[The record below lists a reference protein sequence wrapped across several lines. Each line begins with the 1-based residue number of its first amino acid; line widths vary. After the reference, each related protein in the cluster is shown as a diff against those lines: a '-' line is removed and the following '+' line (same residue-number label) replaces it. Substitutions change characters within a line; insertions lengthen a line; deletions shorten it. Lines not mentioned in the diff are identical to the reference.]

1 MTDYFNLLPSEIS
14 GLVLGF
20 LRDSNC
26 VIAAGAFLREN
37 VHLSEFRYH
46 YASVNEIPLYFR
58 ELTLLDIIHDYIHI
72 VNEVIPHLKK
82 ANLPWQLGNL
92 NTSIAQFL
100 QSFPE
105 TCSSNLRPKSF
116 RPIHPVWMPLG
127 KSYVPPKIIP
137 ADKSTTV
144 RPPLATVKPNV
155 TIASLP
161 NIISSNSTSGIGA
174 GTVCSLDNNS
184 TGSRASRPVLRIYRQ
199 PLAANKTNVFNFD
212 MCSSSFPNPSSHQ
225 ASQSNIV
232 ASKSNANPMQ
242 SMVRLQNKTKRV
254 SETLPTTT
262 TVTSNGNSD
271 VLSLSTSC
279 NSVIFHQS
287 PISITTSSEGTMND
301 ATVQSIGVINQNEN
315 ITSQQ
320 ICLNAQSNDISDHQ
334 QISDNSSIFSVF
346 SLLPPP
352 ASSETLVT
360 DMVIYPVITCEDNLN
375 DAKST
380 DLVSTRRKRNQPPRQ
395 LSPGSGVGST
405 IFSLTNS
412 YEEELDMERFLSA
425 LFNNAEQVA
434 TRINAEVGILT
445 RNPLSYNDNSNRC
458 NWPETTNT
466 YEIVS
471 IHPSNNNDNNK
482 IVNCSLD
489 NNQSQPLT
497 TNTSSSS
504 SLSSTGVKLSTS
516 FVCQDFNSDT
526 SDNMQLWNDWFGIKG
541 DLDTCIDHLLSDL
554 ESIDVFTSTV
564 NTTTVTNTT
573 STVSSTI
580 PNQNVNNT
588 TIIETL
594 IDIDQCSHQSSV
606 VTTSSNDII
615 TSGPSNV
622 SHELISSPS
631 SSLSDCVINVTVNDK
646 TLAMSITSATI
657 TSTSDLFHPNSPIL
671 STLLCDNTGNNS
683 SNDDVNNNND
693 NNESLIIPSIPDTNL
708 MMKTPIISTPV
719 TITTSTVTN
728 QHLVHNVCKR
738 LITSL
743 PSSSSSPFCFSQ
755 LVNNNSQNFPSKRQ
769 CLRHSDNVN
778 NINNSTMN
786 INTNNN
792 LPPILITPD
801 SKKNH
806 VNEHNDKLFYEN
818 LPSCKLF
825 KGNTNKDSFQ
835 HHSNDHHL
843 QSTYLLSSP
852 SCYYS
857 IPQNSN
863 AQTVISSATNTCMT
877 AYLLNNPLS
886 IIDLRQIAQNNN
898 NNTGITITNE
908 NNYNNPI
915 TFYTTNNN
923 HKLLSSTIEN
933 HVNYV
938 DLNNNSLINLIPV
951 SYNSN
956 LTPFIMNNTLI
967 NTTLSTI
974 TMTTDSNM
982 TSKAFVNL
990 PCNTVS
996 TCTTTTSNNNN
1007 NNNNTGSTTD
1017 VVTAAVITTGISGDY
1032 IQTIKVGDNN
1042 SNRCYSKSSLLIDA
1056 KENHPPTP
1064 ALIVQRGVRKKIL
1077 NLQSLDIEKIISQ
1090 SH

>member
-1 MTDYFNLLPSEIS
+1 MKTSMYFTS
-14 GLVLGF
+14 
-20 LRDSNC
+20 
-26 VIAAGAFLREN
+26 
-37 VHLSEFRYH
+37 HM
-46 YASVNEIPLYFR
+46 
-58 ELTLLDIIHDYIHI
+58 HI
-72 VNEVIPHLKK
+72 TPYVSVIPHLKK

-92 NTSIAQFL
+92 NASIAQFL

-212 MCSSSFPNPSSHQ
+212 LCSSSLPNPSSHQ
-225 ASQSNIV
+225 TTQSNIV

-262 TVTSNGNSD
+262 VTSNGKSD

-279 NSVIFHQS
+279 NSVIFQQS
-287 PISITTSSEGTMND
+287 PISTTTSSEETMND
-301 ATVQSIGVINQNEN
+301 ATVQSIDVINQNEN

-334 QISDNSSIFSVF
+334 QISDNGSIFSVF

-458 NWPETTNT
+458 NWPEITNN

-489 NNQSQPLT
+489 NNQSQPVT
-497 TNTSSSS
+497 TNTSSS

-580 PNQNVNNT
+580 PNQNVNNK

-594 IDIDQCSHQSSV
+594 IDIDQCSRQSSV
-606 VTTSSNDII
+606 VTTSNDII
-615 TSGPSNV
+615 TSFPSNV

-631 SSLSDCVINVTVNDK
+631 SSLSDCVTNVTVNDK

-657 TSTSDLFHPNSPIL
+657 KSTSDLFHPNSPIL
-671 STLLCDNTGNNS
+671 SLSTLLCNNTGNNS
-683 SNDDVNNNND
+683 NNDDVNNNN
-693 NNESLIIPSIPDTNL
+693 NESHIIPSIPDTKL
-708 MMKTPIISTPV
+708 MMKTP

-728 QHLVHNVCKR
+728 QHLVHNDCKR

-755 LVNNNSQNFPSKRQ
+755 LVNNNSQSFPSKRQ
-769 CLRHSDNVN
+769 CIRHSDNVN
-778 NINNSTMN
+778 NINNSTVN
-786 INTNNN
+786 INNNNN

-806 VNEHNDKLFYEN
+806 VNEHNDKLFYES

-825 KGNTNKDSFQ
+825 KEFKC
-835 HHSNDHHL
+835 SN
-843 QSTYLLSSP
+843 
-852 SCYYS
+852 
-857 IPQNSN
+857 
-863 AQTVISSATNTCMT
+863 
-877 AYLLNNPLS
+877 
-886 IIDLRQIAQNNN
+886 
-898 NNTGITITNE
+898 
-908 NNYNNPI
+908 
-915 TFYTTNNN
+915 
-923 HKLLSSTIEN
+923 
-933 HVNYV
+933 
-938 DLNNNSLINLIPV
+938 
-951 SYNSN
+951 
-956 LTPFIMNNTLI
+956 
-967 NTTLSTI
+967 
-974 TMTTDSNM
+974 
-982 TSKAFVNL
+982 
-990 PCNTVS
+990 CN
-996 TCTTTTSNNNN
+996 
-1007 NNNNTGSTTD
+1007 
-1017 VVTAAVITTGISGDY
+1017 
-1032 IQTIKVGDNN
+1032 
-1042 SNRCYSKSSLLIDA
+1042 
-1056 KENHPPTP
+1056 
-1064 ALIVQRGVRKKIL
+1064 
-1077 NLQSLDIEKIISQ
+1077 
-1090 SH
+1090 

>member
-1 MTDYFNLLPSEIS
+1 MKTSMYFTS
-14 GLVLGF
+14 
-20 LRDSNC
+20 
-26 VIAAGAFLREN
+26 
-37 VHLSEFRYH
+37 HM
-46 YASVNEIPLYFR
+46 
-58 ELTLLDIIHDYIHI
+58 HI
-72 VNEVIPHLKK
+72 TPYVSVIPHLKK

-92 NTSIAQFL
+92 NASIAQFL

-212 MCSSSFPNPSSHQ
+212 LCSSSLPNPSSHQ
-225 ASQSNIV
+225 TTQSNIV

-262 TVTSNGNSD
+262 VTSNGKSD

-279 NSVIFHQS
+279 NSVIFQQS
-287 PISITTSSEGTMND
+287 PISTTTSSEETMND
-301 ATVQSIGVINQNEN
+301 ATVQSIDVINQNEN

-334 QISDNSSIFSVF
+334 QISDNGSIFSVF

-458 NWPETTNT
+458 NWPEITNN

-489 NNQSQPLT
+489 NNQSQPVT
-497 TNTSSSS
+497 TNTSSS

-580 PNQNVNNT
+580 PNQNVNNK

-594 IDIDQCSHQSSV
+594 IDIDQCSRQSSV
-606 VTTSSNDII
+606 VTTSNDII
-615 TSGPSNV
+615 TSFPSNV

-631 SSLSDCVINVTVNDK
+631 SSLSDCVTNVTVNDK

-657 TSTSDLFHPNSPIL
+657 KSTSDLFHPNSPIL
-671 STLLCDNTGNNS
+671 SLSTLLCNNTGNNS
-683 SNDDVNNNND
+683 NNDDVNNNN
-693 NNESLIIPSIPDTNL
+693 NESHIIPSIPDTKL
-708 MMKTPIISTPV
+708 MMKTP

-728 QHLVHNVCKR
+728 QHLVHNDCKR

-755 LVNNNSQNFPSKRQ
+755 LVNNNSQSFPSKRQ
-769 CLRHSDNVN
+769 CIRHSDNVN
-778 NINNSTMN
+778 NINNSTVN
-786 INTNNN
+786 INNNNN

-806 VNEHNDKLFYEN
+806 VNEHNDKLFYES

-825 KGNTNKDSFQ
+825 KENTNKDSFQ

-863 AQTVISSATNTCMT
+863 AQTVISNATNTCMT

-886 IIDLRQIAQNNN
+886 IIDLRQIAQNSN

-938 DLNNNSLINLIPV
+938 DLNNNSVINLIPV

-967 NTTLSTI
+967 NTTLPTI

-996 TCTTTTSNNNN
+996 TCTTTTSTSNNN

-1017 VVTAAVITTGISGDY
+1017 VIVTAAVITTGISGDY
-1032 IQTIKVGDNN
+1032 IQTIKVSDNN
-1042 SNRCYSKSSLLIDA
+1042 SNRCYPKSSLLIDA

>member
-26 VIAAGAFLREN
+26 VVAAGAFLREN
-37 VHLSEFRYH
+37 IHLSEFRHH

-58 ELTLLDIIHDYIHI
+58 ELTLLDIVHDYIHI

-82 ANLPWQLGNL
+82 ANIPWQLGNL
-92 NTSIAQFL
+92 NASITQLL
-100 QSFPE
+100 QSFSE

-137 ADKSTTV
+137 ADKCTTV

-155 TIASLP
+155 TMASLP
-161 NIISSNSTSGIGA
+161 NMISSNSTSGLGA
-174 GTVCSLDNNS
+174 GTVCSLDNKS
-184 TGSRASRPVLRIYRQ
+184 SGLRANRPVLRIYRQ
-199 PLAANKTNVFNFD
+199 PVAANKANVFNFD
-212 MCSSSFPNPSSHQ
+212 LYSSGLPKSSSHQ
-225 ASQSNIV
+225 TPQSNIV
-232 ASKSNANPMQ
+232 ASKSNADPMQ
-242 SMVRLQNKTKRV
+242 SMVHLQNKTKRL
-254 SETLPTTT
+254 SETLLTT
-262 TVTSNGNSD
+262 TVISNSNSD
-271 VLSLSTSC
+271 ALSPSTSC
-279 NSVIFHQS
+279 NSVIVQQS
-287 PISITTSSEGTMND
+287 PISTTIASEETMND
-301 ATVQSIGVINQNEN
+301 ANVQSIGVINQNEN

-320 ICLNAQSNDISDHQ
+320 ICLNVQSNDISDHQ
-334 QISDNSSIFSVF
+334 QISDNGSIFSVF

-380 DLVSTRRKRNQPPRQ
+380 DLVSTKRRRNQPPRQ
-395 LSPGSGVGST
+395 LSPGSGVGGT

-425 LFNNAEQVA
+425 LFNNAEHVA

-445 RNPLSYNDNSNRC
+445 RNSLSYNENSNRC
-458 NWPETTNT
+458 DWPETTNT

-471 IHPSNNNDNNK
+471 IHSSNNNNNDNN
-482 IVNCSLD
+482 
-489 NNQSQPLT
+489 NQSQPVT
-497 TNTSSSS
+497 TNASSSSSSSS

-526 SDNMQLWNDWFGIKG
+526 SDNMQLWNDWFGIKD
-541 DLDTCIDHLLSDL
+541 DLETCIDHLLSDL
-554 ESIDVFTSTV
+554 ESIEVFTSTV
-564 NTTTVTNTT
+564 NTTTVTYTT

-580 PNQNVNNT
+580 PNQDINNT

-594 IDIDQCSHQSSV
+594 IDTDQCSHQSSA
-606 VTTSSNDII
+606 VTTLSNDIV
-615 TSGPSNV
+615 TSCPSNV

-631 SSLSDCVINVTVNDK
+631 SSLSDCVTNVTINDK
-646 TLAMSITSATI
+646 TLTRSITSATI
-657 TSTSDLFHPNSPIL
+657 TDTSDLFHPNSPIL
-671 STLLCDNTGNNS
+671 SLSTLLCNNTETNS
-683 SNDDVNNNND
+683 NND
-693 NNESLIIPSIPDTNL
+693 NVNSSDCESLIIPNIPDTKL
-708 MMKTPIISTPV
+708 MMKTPIISTS
-719 TITTSTVTN
+719 TIITTTSTVTN
-728 QHLVHNVCKR
+728 QHLVHNDCKR
-738 LITSL
+738 LIT
-743 PSSSSSPFCFSQ
+743 SSSSPFCFNQ
-755 LVNNNSQNFPSKRQ
+755 LVNNNNNSQNFPSKRQ
-769 CLRHSDNVN
+769 CIRHSDDIN
-778 NINNSTMN
+778 NINNSTVN
-786 INTNNN
+786 NNNNTTNN

-806 VNEHNDKLFYEN
+806 ANEHNNELFYEN

-835 HHSNDHHL
+835 HHSNDHPHPL
-843 QSTYLLSSP
+843 QPTYLLSSSP

-863 AQTVISSATNTCMT
+863 TQTIINNATNTCMT

-886 IIDLRQIAQNNN
+886 IIDLRQITQSNNS
-898 NNTGITITNE
+898 TGIAITNE
-908 NNYNNPI
+908 NHYTNPI
-915 TFYTTNNN
+915 TLYTTNNH
-923 HKLLSSTIEN
+923 HKLLLSSSSSSAAVAMGN

-938 DLNNNSLINLIPV
+938 DLNNNSLINLIPI
-951 SYNSN
+951 SYHSN
-956 LTPFIMNNTLI
+956 ISPFIMSNTI
-967 NTTLSTI
+967 MNTTLSTI
-974 TMTTDSNM
+974 TMTTDSSNI
-982 TSKAFVNL
+982 TSTAYVNFT
-990 PCNTVS
+990 CNTVS
-996 TCTTTTSNNNN
+996 TCTTTTTTTTATSSSNSS
-1007 NNNNTGSTTD
+1007 NNTGSTTD
-1017 VVTAAVITTGISGDY
+1017 VVVTTAVS
-1032 IQTIKVGDNN
+1032 DNN
-1042 SNRCYSKSSLLIDA
+1042 SNKCYSKKSLLMDA

-1077 NLQSLDIEKIISQ
+1077 NLQSLDIDRIISQ